1 MQLIL
6 FGFMFCA
13 FFGLQMEQSTAGQP
27 SHAGGMFEM
36 FADRVEIVELYENS
50 DASIHGKKFVVVVLG
65 DETRGRGSKFI
76 PPLRDIINRSI
87 GGDTGRPLKIP
98 ARETHKITGCYIGR
112 EASAVISE
120 VDVPIYV
127 SRCAILYDEAGSN
140 RFFGRGNERNL
151 ITFHSVELPLHDAQ
165 LALKYA
171 RSNDANQNQ
180 SSGEP
185 SNASGPIRY
194 AAFVSLVWSFIFL
207 AAAALAVLC
216 RLKARNM
223 RTIIAFLRRGGG
235 FRPSLSSQL
244 LFGAPVMP
252 WIT

>member
-87 GGDTGRPLKIP
+87 GGDTASPLKIP

-120 VDVPIYV
+120 
-127 SRCAILYDEAGSN
+127 
-140 RFFGRGNERNL
+140 
-151 ITFHSVELPLHDAQ
+151 
-165 LALKYA
+165 
-171 RSNDANQNQ
+171 
-180 SSGEP
+180 
-185 SNASGPIRY
+185 
-194 AAFVSLVWSFIFL
+194 
-207 AAAALAVLC
+207 
-216 RLKARNM
+216 
-223 RTIIAFLRRGGG
+223 
-235 FRPSLSSQL
+235 
-244 LFGAPVMP
+244 
-252 WIT
+252 